1 MTDLPVHRYPGR
13 DGLQLAYRE
22 LGTGRPLLLLHGFI
36 TDWTLWT
43 DFGPAKALAER
54 GFRVILP
61 DLRGHG
67 ASPKPHEP
75 YPPDV
80 LADDGLALIDWLGL
94 DDYDLGG
101 YSLGGR
107 IALRLLA
114 RGARPARAI
123 VAGQGFEACTR
134 IRNSQNR
141 RTLTALVD
149 GTELEP
155 GSPEAQQA
163 YWIKQSNGDPRAL
176 LNILDAQVPTPES
189 ALPLITTPVL
199 VAVGD
204 QDHEHA
210 SADALAAALPDARFT
225 RVPGNH
231 FTAIGSPEFA
241 AAVTDF
247 LTRHGVVAR
256 QGNA

>member
-1 MTDLPVHRYPGR
+1 MTALPVRRYPSR

-22 LGTGRPLLLLHGFI
+22 LGAGRPLLLLHGFI

-43 DFGPAKALAER
+43 DFGPAKALADQ

-61 DLRGHG
+61 DMRGHG
-67 ASPKPHEP
+67 ASPKPREP

-80 LADDGLALIDWLGL
+80 LADDGLALIEWLGL

-114 RGARPARAI
+114 RGARPGRAI

-134 IRNSQNR
+134 IRSTQNR

-149 GTELEP
+149 GTPLEP
-155 GSPEAQQA
+155 GSPEAEQA
-163 YWIKQSNGDPRAL
+163 GWIKQASGDPRAL
-176 LNILDAQVPTPES
+176 LNVLDAQVPTLES

-199 VAVGD
+199 VVVGD
-204 QDHEHA
+204 QDHDQA
-210 SADALAAALPDARFT
+210 SADTLAAALPDARFA

-231 FTAIGSPEFA
+231 FTAIAGPEFA

-247 LTRHGVVAR
+247 LTRHDVVAR

>member
-1 MTDLPVHRYPGR
+1 MTDLLVHRYPGR

-43 DFGPAKALAER
+43 DFGPAKA
-54 GFRVILP
+54 
-61 DLRGHG
+61 
-67 ASPKPHEP
+67 
-75 YPPDV
+75 
-80 LADDGLALIDWLGL
+80 
-94 DDYDLGG
+94 
-101 YSLGGR
+101 
-107 IALRLLA
+107 
-114 RGARPARAI
+114 I

-134 IRNSQNR
+134 IRNGQNR
-141 RTLTALVD
+141 RTLTALVN

-163 YWIKQSNGDPRAL
+163 YWIKQSHGDPRAL

-189 ALPLITTPVL
+189 ALPPITTPVL

-210 SADALAAALPDARFT
+210 SADALAAALPDSRFT